1 MVGKLNIK
9 LNRTPLYHLPEL
21 PQYDLLDLQG
31 RRGRQIFA
39 GPPAMRARPPAKPAR
54 HSPEAK
60 PMADG
65 PTCHCEARAGRQGE
79 AAWGTSGQVCTDNI
93 VILQFKNLD
102 NLCLPYEMFTP
113 FNSL

>member
-1 MVGKLNIK
+1 MVLGSFKKIIPLTRSNEPFTVSGAKKSMVGKLNIK

-39 GPPAMRARPPAKPAR
+39 GQPAMRARPPAKPDR

-79 AAWGTSGQVCTDNI
+79 AA
-93 VILQFKNLD
+93 
-102 NLCLPYEMFTP
+102 
-113 FNSL
+113 